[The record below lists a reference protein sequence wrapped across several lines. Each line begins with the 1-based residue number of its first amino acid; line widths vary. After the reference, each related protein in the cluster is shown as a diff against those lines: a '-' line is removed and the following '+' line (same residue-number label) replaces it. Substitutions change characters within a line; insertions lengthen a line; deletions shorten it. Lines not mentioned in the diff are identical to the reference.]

1 MIVVLGGLPI
11 WFALLSVFVLGG
23 IIGSFLNVCVH
34 RLPAHDSIAD
44 GWKGL
49 FHPPSRCP
57 RCLHPIRLLDN
68 IPVLGWLKLR
78 GRCRN
83 CTRPISVRYPLV
95 EFFNGL
101 LWVVMYMV
109 EVGDYRP
116 TDGPPAG
123 GSGLFAGDLSPEP
136 VFGSAWQ
143 SAEAILH
150 LRYLYHMV
158 LLETLVVASLID
170 FDLKVIPDSVT
181 VPAMIVGLAGSTLGC
196 VYILPVWFQVPDS
209 VQTLF
214 DNLVGDPDTIPG
226 WLGVIRDGPR
236 IPGWIEDSRL
246 LHGLAVSGVGLI
258 VGGGAIWLVRLA
270 GQWVLKQEA
279 MGFGDVTLMAAIGS
293 FIGWQPVLVV
303 FFIAPLLAVLFALAN
318 WFLRRE
324 RELPYGPFLAMGTLF
339 FLYAF
344 RFLWIDHFEPTF
356 GYGPFLLLL
365 LAAGAAMFVP
375 LLLVTRLVRRGLGI
389 PDLVAPDTGPW
400 RTADQ
405 LHYWAGEHVDRFEGR
420 WRTGPETDWPG
431 GDAGR
436 GQRHEADWRNPG
448 R

>member
-1 MIVVLGGLPI
+1 MVYGGLPI
-11 WFALLSVFVLGG
+11 WFALLSVFVLGS

-49 FHPPSRCP
+49 FYPPSRCP
-57 RCLHPIRLLDN
+57 RCLHPIRLRDN

-83 CTRPISVRYPLV
+83 CSKSISARYPLV

-109 EVGDYRP
+109 EIGDYRP
-116 TDGPPAG
+116 TDGPLTG
-123 GSGLFAGDLSPEP
+123 GSGLFAGDLSPAP
-136 VFGSAWQ
+136 VLGSAWM
-143 SAEAILH
+143 SAEAILRF
-150 LRYLYHMV
+150 RYLYHMV

-209 VQTLF
+209 VSTLF
-214 DNLVGDPDTIPG
+214 DNLIGDPDTLPG
-226 WLGVIRDGPR
+226 WLGAIRDGPR
-236 IPGWIEDSRL
+236 IPGWIDDSRR
-246 LHGLAVSGVGLI
+246 LHGLAVSAAGLI
-258 VGGGAIWLVRLA
+258 AGGGVIWLVRIA
-270 GQWVLKQEA
+270 GHWALKQEA

-303 FFIAPLLAVLFALAN
+303 FFIAPLFAVLFAVAN

-324 RELPYGPFLAMGTLF
+324 RELPYGPFLAIGTLF
-339 FLYAF
+339 LLYAF
-344 RFLWIDHFEPTF
+344 KFLWFEHLEPTF

-365 LAAGAAMFVP
+365 LAAGATMFVP
-375 LLLVTRLVRRGLGI
+375 LLLLARVIRRGLGI
-389 PDLVAPDTGPW
+389 PDLQPTNPHLW
-400 RTADQ
+400 RAADQ
-405 LHYWAGEHVDRFEGR
+405 LHYRAGEHVDRFEGR

-436 GQRHEADWRNPG
+436 GQRHEADWRNPYQ
-448 R
+448 

>member
-1 MIVVLGGLPI
+1 MVLGGLPI
-11 WFALLSVFVLGG
+11 WFALLSVFVLGS

-44 GWKGL
+44 GWMGL

-68 IPVLGWLKLR
+68 IPMLGWLKLR
-78 GRCRN
+78 GRCRD
-83 CTRPISVRYPLV
+83 CSKSISVRYPLV

-109 EVGDYRP
+109 EIGDYRP
-116 TDGPPAG
+116 TDGPLTG
-123 GSGLFAGDLSPEP
+123 SSGLFAGDLSPEP
-136 VFGSAWQ
+136 VFGSAFM

-170 FDLKVIPDSVT
+170 FDLMVIPDSVT
-181 VPAMIVGLAGSTLGC
+181 VPAMIVGLVGSTLGC
-196 VYILPVWFQVPDS
+196 VYILPVWFQIPDS
-209 VQTLF
+209 VQNLF
-214 DNLVGDPDTIPG
+214 DNLVGDPDMLPG
-226 WLGVIRDGPR
+226 WLRAIRDGPR
-236 IPGWIEDSRL
+236 IPGWIEDSPR
-246 LHGLAVSGVGLI
+246 LHGLAVSAAGLI
-258 VGGGAIWLVRLA
+258 AGGGVIWLVRIT
-270 GQWVLKQEA
+270 GHWVLKQEA

-303 FFIAPLLAVLFALAN
+303 FFIAPLIAVLFALAN
-318 WFLRRE
+318 WFLRQE
-324 RELPYGPFLAMGTLF
+324 REFPYGPFLAIGTLF

-344 RFLWIDHFEPTF
+344 RFLWIEHLEPTF

-365 LAAGAAMFVP
+365 LAAGATMFVP
-375 LLLVTRLVRRGLGI
+375 LLLLARVIRRGLGI
-389 PDLVAPDTGPW
+389 PDLQPTNPHLW
-400 RTADQ
+400 RAADQ
-405 LHYWAGEHVDRFEGR
+405 LHYRAGEHVDRFEGR

-436 GQRHEADWRNPG
+436 GQRHEADWRNPYQ
-448 R
+448 